1 MKKLIVTFSLAAC
14 GCFAATFN
22 GTVVDTMCKG
32 NDLAKHTK
40 DCALKCS
47 KSGYGLVTSDGKF
60 LKFDEKGNSKALAAL
75 KKSSKESDLKATVN
89 GTQDGDVLK
98 VQSITID

>member
-1 MKKLIVTFSLAAC
+1 MKRLIVTFSLAAC

-40 DCALKCS
+40 DCAVKCS
-47 KSGYGLVTSDGKF
+47 KRGYGLVTSDGKF

-75 KKSSKESDLKATVN
+75 KKSSKNADLKATVK
-89 GTQDGDVLK
+89 GTQEGDVLK
-98 VQSITID
+98 VDSISID